1 MLEINYFA
9 QTDFRGERKIFGI
22 KREDRRL
29 HMYIVGRTGMGK
41 TTLLLNMILNDVYGG
56 EGLCFLDP
64 HGDAVDK
71 LLDYI
76 PSFRVKD
83 TIYFDPVEYPIA
95 FNILGEIEPQR
106 KHLLVSNLISI
117 FRKLY
122 EEHWQHR
129 QEHILRNCLLTLLE
143 SDESKTLLDLYRLLS
158 DRDYRNK
165 AVREVK
171 DPIVKAFWQNEFP
184 KYLYQFKGEA
194 LAPLQNKLGTFL
206 TVPLVRRILCQKESR
221 LKFQDIMDQG
231 KILLVNLAKGKLGE
245 DICSFLGSLIVTKFQ
260 LASLSRIDIPEEER
274 RDFYLYLDEFQNFV
288 ATETFESILSE
299 ARKYRLC
306 LILSHQY
313 IGQLRENLRKA
324 IFGNVGTIVA
334 FPVGPENGEFLEKE
348 FYPVF
353 KRQDLIAHDKHHIYL
368 KLAIDGKTSKPFSAY
383 SLPPFYRFK
392 PQRSMSIIRR
402 RV

>member
-9 QTDFRGERKIFGI
+9 QTDFRGEKKIFGI

-95 FNILGEIEPQR
+95 FNILGEIDPQR

-122 EEHWQHR
+122 GEHWQHR

-143 SDESKTLLDLYRLLS
+143 SDEPRTLLDLYRLLS
-158 DRDYRNK
+158 DRGYRNK
-165 AVREVK
+165 VVREVK
-171 DPIVKAFWQNEFP
+171 DPIVRSFWRNEFP
-184 KYLYQFKGEA
+184 VVD
-194 LAPLQNKLGTFL
+194 P
-206 TVPLVRRILCQKESR
+206 
-221 LKFQDIMDQG
+221 
-231 KILLVNLAKGKLGE
+231 
-245 DICSFLGSLIVTKFQ
+245 
-260 LASLSRIDIPEEER
+260 
-274 RDFYLYLDEFQNFV
+274 
-288 ATETFESILSE
+288 
-299 ARKYRLC
+299 
-306 LILSHQY
+306 
-313 IGQLRENLRKA
+313 
-324 IFGNVGTIVA
+324 
-334 FPVGPENGEFLEKE
+334 
-348 FYPVF
+348 
-353 KRQDLIAHDKHHIYL
+353 
-368 KLAIDGKTSKPFSAY
+368 
-383 SLPPFYRFK
+383 
-392 PQRSMSIIRR
+392 
-402 RV
+402 